1 MPHDNTNLC
10 LSCANAR
17 ALDQAAMEEYGIPGL
32 TLMENAAV
40 GAARLINRIAQ
51 GQKGASNVRVLA
63 GPGNNGGDGWAIA
76 RLLVK
81 DGLSVVVHSLG
92 EPRANSD
99 AATNAQRAR
108 AIGVPVQETLSH
120 SDLTPNTIVVDSL
133 FGTGLTR
140 PTEGHAAAWITLVN
154 EAETAAVLA
163 IDSPSGLDADSGE
176 PLGATV
182 RATHTVTFVAPKCGF
197 LQAGAAQWCGVIHT
211 CDIGTPAALLTRLGT
226 RINGLGQCS
235 V

>member
-1 MPHDNTNLC
+1 MLNDNTNFC
-10 LSCANAR
+10 LSRANAR
-17 ALDQAAMEEYGIPGL
+17 ALDRAAMEECGIPGL

-40 GAARLINRIAQ
+40 GAAGLINRIAQ
-51 GQKGASNVRVLA
+51 GQLGTSNVRVLA

-76 RLLVK
+76 RLLVI
-81 DGLSVVVHSLG
+81 DGLSVVVHRLG

-99 AATNAQRAR
+99 AATNAERAR
-108 AIGVPVQETLSH
+108 AIGVPVEESLSR

-140 PTEGHAAAWITLVN
+140 PIEDTPAAWIALVN
-154 EAETAAVLA
+154 EADTAAVLA

-197 LQAGAAQWCGVIHT
+197 VRDGAAPWCGAIHT
-211 CDIGTPAALLTRLGT
+211 CDIGTPAALLARFGT
-226 RINGLGQCS
+226 PMNGPGQCS